1 MLRDRAALG
10 HPSSRVASG
19 RRGRPL
25 RVVRRPGRASIGP
38 VRGVRGAFRL
48 TLRRMRRVPH
58 ATIAGALACAP
69 AAARAAE
76 DAGAPLFPL
85 PLQSYLGEEGLGLWD
100 TLVHR
105 VAVEPLNL
113 VASAIFALAILHTFL
128 APAFLRA
135 SHRLA
140 HRLNRRAGEEVH
152 SVRVEL
158 LHFLGEVEVVFGLW
172 VVPFLLVLVA
182 ARGARAPEQFLSH
195 VNFTEALFVV
205 VVMAIAATRP
215 VLVVAERL
223 LGLAASLG
231 RGTPL
236 AWWAATLSLGP
247 LLGSFITEPAA
258 MIICA
263 LVLDRRLFTLVPSER
278 FRYATLGLLFVN
290 VSVGGTLTHF
300 AAPPVLMVATKYG
313 WGTAHMLAHFG
324 WKAAVGIGL
333 STALV
338 ALLFRRELGALGRV
352 AASAG
357 PSGNAPEAPVPAWI
371 SGVHL
376 VFLALAVY
384 GAHTPAVFL
393 GAFLFFLAFHQA
405 TAPHQQPLDLRPP
418 ILVGFFL
425 AGLVVLGTLQ
435 QWWIAPVLSRLEP
448 GPLFWGAAALTAFN
462 DNAAI
467 TYLASLVPGFG
478 DAAKYAVVAGAVTG
492 GGLTVIAN
500 APNPAGQ
507 ATLARHFPE
516 GVAPARL
523 FLGALLPTA
532 VMAACF
538 LLLP

>member
-19 RRGRPL
+19 RRGRPP
-25 RVVRRPGRASIGP
+25 RAVRRPGRASVGP
-38 VRGVRGAFRL
+38 VRGVVGAFRP

-69 AAARAAE
+69 AAALAAG
-76 DAGAPLFPL
+76 DASAPLFPP

-113 VASAIFALAILHTFL
+113 VATALFALAILHTFL
-128 APAFLRA
+128 APALLRA

-140 HRLNRRAGEEVH
+140 HRLNRRAGVEVH

-158 LHFLGEVEVVFGLW
+158 LHFLGEVEAVFGIW

-263 LVLDRRLFTLVPSER
+263 LVLDRRLFTLAPSER

-290 VSVGGTLTHF
+290 VSIGGTLTHF
-300 AAPPVLMVATKYG
+300 AAPPVLMVARP
-313 WGTAHMLAHFG
+313 WAWDTAYMATHFG
-324 WKAAVGIGL
+324 WRAVVAILVSNVLYLAIFWREFARLAAQLTQDNRPGAARRGAAR
-333 STALV
+333 ALP
-338 ALLFRRELGALGRV
+338 GNS
-352 AASAG
+352 AS
-357 PSGNAPEAPVPAWI
+357 VI
-371 SGVHL
+371 
-376 VFLALAVY
+376 
-384 GAHTPAVFL
+384 
-393 GAFLFFLAFHQA
+393 
-405 TAPHQQPLDLRPP
+405 LDSR
-418 ILVGFFL
+418 VGFFGERARVRIHPIGHAQFLLRLLQRL
-425 AGLVVLGTLQ
+425 AGFPTVFGRLVHVGQCLGRTGERAELLC
-435 QWWIAPVLSRLEP
+435 AVRREPV
-448 GPLFWGAAALTAFN
+448 
-462 DNAAI
+462 I
-467 TYLASLVPGFG
+467 TV
-478 DAAKYAVVAGAVTG
+478 
-492 GGLTVIAN
+492 
-500 APNPAGQ
+500 
-507 ATLARHFPE
+507 
-516 GVAPARL
+516 
-523 FLGALLPTA
+523 GALHQRIA
-532 VMAACF
+532 VGRREIAKLGRIHTGILCDGKSG
-538 LLLP
+538 LRRSHDRVS

>member
-1 MLRDRAALG
+1 
-10 HPSSRVASG
+10 
-19 RRGRPL
+19 
-25 RVVRRPGRASIGP
+25 
-38 VRGVRGAFRL
+38 
-48 TLRRMRRVPH
+48 MRRAPH
-58 ATIAGALACAP
+58 AVLAAVLAASPAL
-69 AAARAAE
+69 ARAAA
-76 DAGAPLFPL
+76 DAAAPFPL
-85 PLQSYLGEEGLGLWD
+85 PLDAYLDEEGLALWD
-100 TLVHR
+100 VLVHR

-113 VASAIFALAILHTFL
+113 LASAIFALAILHTFL
-128 APAFLRA
+128 APTLLRA

-158 LHFLGEVEVVFGLW
+158 LHFLGEVEAVFGIW
-172 VVPFLLVLVA
+172 VVPVLLALVA

-215 VLVVAERL
+215 VMVVAERL
-223 LGLAASLG
+223 LGLAAALG

-236 AWWAATLSLGP
+236 AWWTATLSLGP
-247 LLGSFITEPAA
+247 LLGSLITEPAA

-263 LVLDRRLFTLVPSER
+263 LVLDRRLFALAPSGR

-300 AAPPVLMVATKYG
+300 AAPPVLMVAARYG
-313 WGTAHMLAHFG
+313 WDTPFMLGHFG
-324 WKAAVGIGL
+324 WKAALGIAL
-333 STALV
+333 STALT
-338 ALLFRRELGALGRV
+338 ALLFRRELATLGRV
-352 AASAG
+352 AASAAPPGEAG
-357 PSGNAPEAPVPAWI
+357 PAPVPAWI

-376 VFLALAVY
+376 VFLALTVF
-384 GAHTPAVFL
+384 GAHTPPVFL

-448 GPLFWGAAALTAFN
+448 GALFWGAAVLTAFN

-478 DAAKYAVVAGAVTG
+478 AAAKYAVVAGAVTG

-507 ATLARHFPE
+507 AALARHFPE
-516 GVAPARL
+516 GVSPARL
-523 FLGALLPTA
+523 FAGALLPTA

-538 LLLP
+538 LLL